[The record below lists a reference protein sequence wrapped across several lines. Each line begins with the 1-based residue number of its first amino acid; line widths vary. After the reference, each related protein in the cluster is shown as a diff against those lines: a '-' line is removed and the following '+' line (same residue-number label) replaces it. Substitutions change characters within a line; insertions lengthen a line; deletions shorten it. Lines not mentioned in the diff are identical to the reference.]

1 MLVTTN
7 IIIIIIIFVIT
18 IITVIITMTMYDTA
32 GSHS

>member
-18 IITVIITMTMYDTA
+18 IITIIITMTMYDTA